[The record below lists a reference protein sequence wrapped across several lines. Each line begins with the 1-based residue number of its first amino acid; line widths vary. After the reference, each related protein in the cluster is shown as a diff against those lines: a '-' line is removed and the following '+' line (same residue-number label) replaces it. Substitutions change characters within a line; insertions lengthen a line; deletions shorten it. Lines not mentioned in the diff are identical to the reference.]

1 LEFTQKNAAE
11 GEDGKIDE
19 GRVTVPAGLR
29 HEDSFLDEGVS
40 RDFEQFQKK
49 EKTDE
54 KWKNHMETNDYG
66 AGGGSARWRDG
77 GCISGAGAGS
87 R

>member
-1 LEFTQKNAAE
+1 LEFTQNAAE
-11 GEDGKIDE
+11 EEDGKIDE

-29 HEDSFLDEGVS
+29 HGDSFLDEGVC

-54 KWKNHMETNDYG
+54 E
-66 AGGGSARWRDG
+66 
-77 GCISGAGAGS
+77 
-87 R
+87 